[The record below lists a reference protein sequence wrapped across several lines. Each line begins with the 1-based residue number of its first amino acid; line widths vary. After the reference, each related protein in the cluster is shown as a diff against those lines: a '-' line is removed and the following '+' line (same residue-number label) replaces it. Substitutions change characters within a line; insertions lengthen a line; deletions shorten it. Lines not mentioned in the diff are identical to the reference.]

1 MDNIIKVS
9 VIVPVYNVELYL
21 NRCIES
27 IVTQTYTNLE
37 IILVDD
43 GSTDNSGKL
52 CDEWA
57 RKDNRIKVVH
67 KKNAGLG
74 FARNTGLDHAN
85 GDYVVYIDS
94 DDYVAE
100 NMIETLLTA
109 LTKNKADTVYCGLNR
124 VFPEG
129 RIVEQPS
136 CYDNLVFEKE
146 DIINMVL
153 LEMVGTVPEKYEDN
167 YVVMSVWH
175 GIYSMDLIRRHHIR
189 FPSERQ
195 FMSEDIIYHIDYLK
209 ESQKVV
215 YIKDC
220 LYNYR
225 MNPFSLSLKFDI
237 NRLERHKI
245 LYAEVIR
252 RLGEFLPEEQYIHR
266 EQRRFLGGVRGYILS
281 IAASDQH
288 KKIKIIRSVCKDE
301 IVRNVILQYPYH
313 RNPFRHKIINSAI
326 RHKHALLLFLLA
338 YAQNKKKPR

>member
-1 MDNIIKVS
+1 MDNIIKVY

-189 FPSERQ
+189 FPSGFCRPP
-195 FMSEDIIYHIDYLK
+195 DR
-209 ESQKVV
+209 
-215 YIKDC
+215 
-220 LYNYR
+220 LY
-225 MNPFSLSLKFDI
+225 PFFPLL
-237 NRLERHKI
+237 I
-245 LYAEVIR
+245 LC
-252 RLGEFLPEEQYIHR
+252 H
-266 EQRRFLGGVRGYILS
+266 
-281 IAASDQH
+281 
-288 KKIKIIRSVCKDE
+288 
-301 IVRNVILQYPYH
+301 
-313 RNPFRHKIINSAI
+313 
-326 RHKHALLLFLLA
+326 
-338 YAQNKKKPR
+338 